1 MQNLDHAGRS
11 RCDARVAD
19 AGGVRLRGIIRIERW
34 TFFDPTGSDDVVAST
49 ALEVVETPFQLGY
62 TECEWGFSAVSL
74 PAVSSRR
81 WLAAF
86 PYRATSAC

>member
-62 TECEWGFSAVSL
+62 TECEWGFSAFDL
-74 PAVSSRR
+74 
-81 WLAAF
+81 F
-86 PYRATSAC
+86 